1 MAKTKTKKKISLEG
15 WRKRRR
21 GRESLSSDLER
32 ITRHVTD
39 IGGSDGIGE
48 MGIRPPSS
56 GVSIRESLAKFRS
69 FPAECRG
76 RGWWKVVEETGGETG
91 RKAGEREGRYCSSKQ
106 FKL

>member
-1 MAKTKTKKKISLEG
+1 MEEEKEG
-15 WRKRRR
+15 ERE
-21 GRESLSSDLER
+21 RESLSSDLER

-76 RGWWKVVEETGGETG
+76 RGWKVVEETGGETG
-91 RKAGEREGRYCSSKQ
+91 RKAGQRVGALLF
-106 FKL
+106 FKTI

>member
-76 RGWWKVVEETGGETG
+76 RGW
-91 RKAGEREGRYCSSKQ
+91 
-106 FKL
+106 

>member
-1 MAKTKTKKKISLEG
+1 MEEEKEG
-15 WRKRRR
+15 KRE
-21 GRESLSSDLER
+21 RESLSSDLER

-56 GVSIRESLAKFRS
+56 GVSIRESLVKFRS

-76 RGWWKVVEETGGETG
+76 RGW
-91 RKAGEREGRYCSSKQ
+91 
-106 FKL
+106 